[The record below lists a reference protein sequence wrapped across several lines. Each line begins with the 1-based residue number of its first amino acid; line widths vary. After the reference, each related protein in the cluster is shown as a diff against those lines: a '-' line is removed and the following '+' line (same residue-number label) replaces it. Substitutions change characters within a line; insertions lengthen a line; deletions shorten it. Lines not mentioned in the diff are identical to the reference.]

1 MSEKLQQTTDD
12 YEGGSGAGKAL
23 PTKSHGENQFNESGG
38 ANAAPGET
46 DRYGGIDFASRLA
59 RAQKLSK

>member
-23 PTKSHGENQFNESGG
+23 PTKSHGENSFNEGAG
-38 ANAAPGET
+38 ANAAPGEN
-46 DRYGGIDFASRLA
+46 DRYGGVDFAGRLA
-59 RAQKLSK
+59 RAQKMPK